1 MLITTCY
8 LGDLRLDSLNDYRSV
23 MALETVDTQLT
34 KVVFS
39 ASKNAANIVDES
51 SVAAA
56 RINLA
61 QKWFV
66 VFFKVHF

>member
-8 LGDLRLDSLNDYRSV
+8 LGDLRLDSLNDYGSV